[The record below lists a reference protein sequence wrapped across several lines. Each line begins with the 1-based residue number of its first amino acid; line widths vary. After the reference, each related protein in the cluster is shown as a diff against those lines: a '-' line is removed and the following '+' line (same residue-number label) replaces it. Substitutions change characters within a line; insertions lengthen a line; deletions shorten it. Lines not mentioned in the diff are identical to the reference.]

1 MMNKEQFTAEV
12 LKAEKSLYHIA
23 KSILKDDE
31 DCADAMQNA
40 VLSAYKNLPSLK
52 NEAYFRTWMT
62 RILMNECFR
71 LIRGRKP
78 QVPYEEY
85 MKEKEADTRTYSELY
100 LAVRQME
107 ELYRLPF
114 VLHYVEGYSVK
125 ETGQILKLSESAVKV
140 RLHRARKLMRE
151 RLKGEYGY
159 EED

>member
-52 NEAYFRTWMT
+52 NESFFRTWMT
-62 RILMNECFR
+62 RILMNECYQ

-78 QVPYEEY
+78 QVSYEEY
-85 MKEKEADTRTYSELY
+85 MEEKEADTRTYSELY